1 MKQSF
6 STHLKKT
13 VLPQLWSITLF
24 FFVWGCQSNERVE
37 KVVKIGL
44 THGKNHSFTQA
55 LDRFAREVEEQT
67 EGRYDIRI
75 YHSAQLGGEKEMQE
89 MLAIGSLD
97 ISLSGVLNTY
107 EPLFAVFELPYLY
120 RDREHV
126 LAVNQSPV
134 IDRLSASLESQG
146 IRLFGFYENGFRHI
160 SNSKRPVNHPSD
172 LEGLLIRTPENP
184 AQIATIRSLG
194 AIPTPMSFSELY
206 TALMQG
212 VVDGQENPLQNIW
225 YGRIYEAQPY
235 IAKTSHIYNSVY
247 ILTSLRFWQNLPAED
262 KLIFQ
267 KAIAS
272 SSKWQLNYM
281 AKLDKSLEEKMD
293 SLGIEFTYPNISEFE
308 DASQTAY
315 EELFEQLGQPARDI
329 VKAIKEMRQ

>member
-1 MKQSF
+1 MLLLF
-6 STHLKKT
+6 S
-13 VLPQLWSITLF
+13 VA
-24 FFVWGCQSNERVE
+24 CQSSAEEARIV
-37 KVVKIGL
+37 KVGL

-55 LDRFAREVEEQT
+55 LERFAEELEQRT

-107 EPLFAVFELPYLY
+107 ESMFAVLELPYLY
-120 RDREHV
+120 HDRDHV
-126 LAVNQSPV
+126 LRVNQSSV
-134 IDRLSASLESQG
+134 MEGLSASLEGQG

-160 SNSKRPVNHPSD
+160 SNSKKPIESPSD

-206 TALMQG
+206 TALMQE

-235 IAKTSHIYNSVY
+235 IAKTYHIYNSVY
-247 ILTSLRFWQNLPAED
+247 ILASVRFWQMLPEQDRA
-262 KLIFQ
+262 IFEQ
-267 KAIAS
+267 AIDS
-272 SSKWQLNYM
+272 SSQWQLSYM
-281 AKLDKSLEEKMD
+281 AELNQSLEEKMKAAGIQFTEPD
-293 SLGIEFTYPNISEFE
+293 LIEFEQATLP
-308 DASQTAY
+308 AY
-315 EELFEQLGQPARDI
+315 EELYEQLGPSARNI
-329 VKAIKEMRQ
+329 VETIKSMKQ